1 MSLLCKIQVVK
12 NHLALAL
19 LEIKSHKIHEK
30 IKPMSW
36 LLGKWHGTGKGY
48 YPNIDDFTYEEEVE
62 FSHFGKPMLQYSAY
76 SWNPEKKTP
85 MHREVGFLRIK
96 PDTNHVA
103 LMLAHNLGA
112 CDMEEGEFNGQELT
126 LLTQTMANMSFDEHG
141 VRKVC
146 AVVVSNSSNGICHIS
161 LKALY
166 SNTNAAICHLQSLAS
181 VIVVEQNVKSM

>member
-1 MSLLCKIQVVK
+1 
-12 NHLALAL
+12 
-19 LEIKSHKIHEK
+19 
-30 IKPMSW
+30 MSW

-103 LMLAHNLGA
+103 LMLAHNLVSDAIMVATKFIIKGA

-126 LLTQTMANMSFDEHG
+126 LLTQTMANMSFDEHS
-141 VRKVC
+141 VR
-146 AVVVSNSSNGICHIS
+146 
-161 LKALY
+161 KALY

-181 VIVVEQNVKSM
+181 VIVVEQNV